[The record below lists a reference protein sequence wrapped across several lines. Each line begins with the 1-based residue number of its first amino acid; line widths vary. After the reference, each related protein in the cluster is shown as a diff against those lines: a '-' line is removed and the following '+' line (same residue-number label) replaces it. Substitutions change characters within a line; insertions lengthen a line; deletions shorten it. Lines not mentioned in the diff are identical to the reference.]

1 MRKTNAVRYHL
12 CVESKAWHEWISL
25 TFCVWRNCSRGKEG
39 HGPRS
44 ARPVVSQLCIS
55 RRLNHAHTSCVG
67 SQLCLLF
74 NDCTPAWR
82 RKWQPTPVFLPGKSH
97 GRRSLVG
104 YSQSCG
110 VAKSRTRLSDFT
122 FSFTPAWKDIQTFF
136 LFHMLG
142 AWVSCWVL
150 GLIWVYL
157 MTCGCNQR
165 GVCTWRF
172 ACRER
177 AYDQEENIRVEPD

>member
-97 GRRSLVG
+97 GQRSLLG
-104 YSQSCG
+104 YSPW
-110 VAKSRTRLSDFT
+110 AK
-122 FSFTPAWKDIQTFF
+122 KIQTQ
-136 LFHMLG
+136 LSNSAHTQ
-142 AWVSCWVL
+142 ATA
-150 GLIWVYL
+150 YL
-157 MTCGCNQR
+157 ESSHSSNLKGTVFISSKAKKTINL
-165 GVCTWRF
+165 T
-172 ACRER
+172 
-177 AYDQEENIRVEPD
+177 